1 MRQAGQPDGK
11 IRIESY
17 AFFLAFFGV
26 ILFLSHLPL
35 LGLKYFWDEADQY
48 IPMALDIFHR
58 GSFIPHSVL
67 PIIHPPGVFAYLA
80 AMWKLV
86 GYSPAATRSA
96 MLLMASFGAL
106 VAFLLSIELSKESGR
121 GAPAF
126 FAVALLCCSPIFFAQ
141 SIMANLDAPAMLF
154 TTLALLLFLQDRIR
168 LCAAT
173 CMVLVLVKETGIVVP
188 MVFAAWMM
196 HERRWRDAAWFL
208 APLVALA
215 AWLGALY
222 HRTGYW
228 TGSPGFEQYNLY
240 FPLHPVRLLVAL
252 SRRMYSLF
260 FASFQWIGAF
270 AIAFIWR
277 TTYLFHSRSW
287 RIAWT
292 LASAQVL
299 VVTVL
304 GGAVLTRYLLPVMPI
319 VFAAM
324 ALGLA
329 HFPQRP
335 QRICGAALIV
345 GLAASNFINPPYP
358 FPYEDNLAFAD
369 FVKLQTSGAEF
380 LDHWARDARVTTA
393 WPMNRELT
401 QPELGF
407 VSRAMDV
414 QTLRNFTPQTLAPVD
429 WNSVE
434 VFVAFSRTWDPEFS
448 LTHFAPVRSFWRH
461 FYNFSPNSTRDD
473 LQSRVPFPRAAH
485 FERRGQWLDIYVN
498 PAPAPV
504 PPPVRAKLGRCCGPF
519 AQCAKSRRTL
529 PL

>member
-1 MRQAGQPDGK
+1 MRQAAQPEGK
-11 IRIESY
+11 TRIESY
-17 AFFLAFFGV
+17 AFFLAFFGA

-35 LGLKYFWDEADQY
+35 LRLNYFWDEVDQY
-48 IPMALDIFHR
+48 IPSALDIFHS
-58 GSFIPHSVL
+58 GSFIPHSVV
-67 PIIHPPGVFAYLA
+67 PVVHPPGVLAYLA
-80 AMWKLV
+80 AVWKIV
-86 GYSPAATRSA
+86 GYFPAATRAA

-106 VAFLLSIELSKESGR
+106 AAFLLSIELSKESGR
-121 GAPAF
+121 GAPGF
-126 FAVALLCCSPIFFAQ
+126 LAVALLCCSPIFFAQ

-154 TTLALLLFLQDRIR
+154 TTLALLLFLQDRLR
-168 LCAAT
+168 VCAAV
-173 CMVLVLVKETGIVVP
+173 CVVLVLVKETGIVAP
-188 MVFAAWMM
+188 LVFAAWLAY
-196 HERRWRDAAWFL
+196 ERRWRDAVWFV
-208 APLVALA
+208 APVVALA

-222 HRTGYW
+222 HQTGYW

-252 SRRMYSLF
+252 SRRIYSLF
-260 FASFQWIGAF
+260 FASFQWIGTF
-270 AIAFIWR
+270 AIVFIWR
-277 TTYLFHSRSW
+277 TTYLFRSRSW

-292 LASAQVL
+292 LAAAQVL

-329 HFPQRP
+329 HFPKRP
-335 QRICGAALIV
+335 QQICGAALV
-345 GLAASNFINPPYP
+345 AGLIASNFINPPYP

-369 FVKLQTSGAEF
+369 FVQLQTSGAEF
-380 LDHWARDARVTTA
+380 LDHWARNARVTTA

-401 QPELGF
+401 RPELGF
-407 VSRAMDV
+407 VSRAMEV

-429 WNSVE
+429 WNNVE

-448 LTHFAPVRSFWRH
+448 LTHFAPVRWFWRR

-473 LQSRVPFPRAAH
+473 VRNRVPFPRAAH

-498 PAPAPV
+498 PGPTRPSPA
-504 PPPVRAKLGRCCGPF
+504 VRAMR
-519 AQCAKSRRTL
+519 
-529 PL
+529 